1 MSVCS
6 SHGGDLILP
15 REIRS
20 PKVKTFGVVLPIL
33 RVRFDPAGMSLERD
47 EMIETILIATDG
59 SEDASAA
66 EQTAMGLASRLNARL
81 SAVSIVDDRL
91 LRAPAGDGLALPA
104 FPEAE
109 IGVYYRTRA
118 EAVARRFSERA
129 RGEGLE
135 ASCEVIQGIPDDR
148 IVEKVQGADLLLI
161 GRTGTTVGDRG
172 GLVGATL
179 DSILRK
185 TNKPTIL
192 VPAGAPLT
200 GPLVLGFDGSPGSR
214 MAAKIAVT
222 LANGLNEAVHVFVD
236 SKDKG
241 RAVAR
246 FDEVRQL
253 VGGLSVP
260 VRETSSTLGRPDV
273 KIVDTAKEVRASL
286 IVMGAYGRN
295 RITEYFL
302 GSNASSVARTSPV
315 SVLLA
320 R

>member
-1 MSVCS
+1 
-6 SHGGDLILP
+6 
-15 REIRS
+15 
-20 PKVKTFGVVLPIL
+20 
-33 RVRFDPAGMSLERD
+33 
-47 EMIETILIATDG
+47 MIETILVATDG
-59 SEDASAA
+59 SDDASAA
-66 EQTAMGLASRLNARL
+66 EQTAMGLASRLGARL
-81 SAVSIVDDRL
+81 SGISVIDDRRL
-91 LRAPAGDGLALPA
+91 HSPTGGGLALPP

-109 IGVYYRTRA
+109 LSTYYRSRA

-135 ASCEVIQGIPDDR
+135 AHCEVLQGIPDDR
-148 IVEKVQGADLLLI
+148 IVDKVQGVDLLVI
-161 GRTGTTVGDRG
+161 GRSGTAVGDRG
-172 GLVGATL
+172 ALIGSTV

-185 TNKPTIL
+185 TSKPTIL

-214 MAAKIAVT
+214 IAAKLAVT

-253 VGGLSVP
+253 VGGLAVP

-315 SVLLA
+315 AVLLA

>member
-1 MSVCS
+1 MIS
-6 SHGGDLILP
+6 P
-15 REIRS
+15 
-20 PKVKTFGVVLPIL
+20 PKVKTFAVVLPIL
-33 RVRFDPAGMSLERD
+33 RVWSIQNMDLAGISRER
-47 EMIETILIATDG
+47 EMIETILVATDG
-59 SEDASAA
+59 SDDANAA
-66 EQTAMGLASRLNARL
+66 ETMAMGLASRLGARI
-81 SAVSIVDDRL
+81 SAVSIIDDRL
-91 LRAPAGDGLALPA
+91 LRAPAGEGLALPP
-104 FPEAE
+104 FPEAD
-109 IGVYYRTRA
+109 VTAYYRARA
-118 EAVARRFSERA
+118 EAVARRLGERA

-135 ASCEVIQGIPDDR
+135 ANCEVLQGTTDER
-148 IVEKVQGADLLLI
+148 IIDKLQGSDLLVI
-161 GRTGTTVGDRG
+161 GRTCQSAGDRGPLVGTTV
-172 GLVGATL
+172 
-179 DSILRK
+179 DSVLRK
-185 TNKPTIL
+185 TNKPTIV
-192 VPAGAPLT
+192 VPSGAPLT

-214 MAAKIAVT
+214 IAAKLAVT

-253 VGGLSVP
+253 VGGLAVP

-295 RITEYFL
+295 RITEFFL
-302 GSNASSVARTSPV
+302 GSNAASVARTSPV